1 MPRAFELAAA
11 QPWLMLPD
19 SLDNLLA
26 IAERMGDPVALETQL
41 GRRLDNSRTVT
52 IRDGVAVV
60 PVVGP
65 IFRYANLF
73 TEISGAT
80 STQVLATDIREAL
93 DNPAVKAIVLNIDSP
108 GGVASGINELAEM
121 IHAGRSQKRIVAYI
135 GGSGAS
141 GAYWIASAAHE
152 IVIDET
158 GIAGSVGVV
167 VEAVV
172 DGESANGRKRY
183 QIVSR
188 NAPNKRPDISTEEG
202 RAKVAE
208 TIDALEDV
216 FVSKVA
222 RNLGATAEQVP
233 GMGDHGGLRVGAAA
247 VNAGLAHRLG
257 SLESLITELA
267 KPAATPRKLSMTTV
281 KTTAE
286 LQAALAAGTDPQT
299 IQIASAESVDVE
311 AIKASAS
318 AEAVTAERAR
328 IKGINELAVK
338 GFEQEI
344 GAAIEAGTSVEATA
358 LQLFKASQDR
368 GINLGGIKADAQGT
382 TSTAPKGGDDQAA
395 AEHKTAV
402 SAMVAGANRR

>member
-1 MPRAFELAAA
+1 MPRAFELASA

-19 SLDNLLA
+19 ALDNLLA
-26 IAERMGDPVALETQL
+26 ISERMGDPVALETKL
-41 GRRLDNSRTVT
+41 GRKLDNSHSVS
-52 IRDGVAVV
+52 IRNGVAVV
-60 PVVGP
+60 PVIGP

-93 DNPAVKAIVLNIDSP
+93 DNPAVQSIVLNIDSP

-121 IHAGRSQKRIVAYI
+121 IYAGRSQKRIVAYI

-141 GAYWIASAAHE
+141 GAYWVASAATE

-172 DGESANGRKRY
+172 ENEKATGRKSY

-188 NAPNKRPDISTEEG
+188 NAPNKRPDLSTDEG

-216 FVSKVA
+216 FVAKVA
-222 RNLGATAEQVP
+222 RNLGVDPKNVP

-247 VNAGLAHRLG
+247 VEAGLAHRLG
-257 SLESLITELA
+257 SLEGLITELS
-267 KPAATPRKLSMTTV
+267 KPAANTMRKKTMTKV
-281 KTTAE
+281 STTAE
-286 LQAALAAGTDPQT
+286 LQAALAAGGDLST
-299 IQIASAESVDVE
+299 IEISTPEKVDVD
-311 AIKASAS
+311 AIRKES
-318 AEAVTAERAR
+318 AEAATASEKAR
-328 IKGINELAVK
+328 ISGIQGLAVK
-338 GFEQEI
+338 GFETEVQ
-344 GAAIEAGTSVEATA
+344 AAIDSGLSVEAAGMT
-358 LQLFKASQDR
+358 LFKAAQDR
-368 GINLGGIKADAQGT
+368 GVTLDSIQRDSKE
-382 TSTAPKGGDDQAA
+382 AA
-395 AEHKTAV
+395 AA
-402 SAMVAGANRR
+402 SASAGAGKKEFSTKSIWASRKGAKA

>member
-11 QPWLMLPD
+11 QPWLMQPEA
-19 SLDNLLA
+19 LDTLLA
-26 IAERMGDPVALETQL
+26 VADGMGDPVALEARL
-41 GRRLDNSRTVT
+41 GRHLDNSRTVT
-52 IRDGVAVV
+52 MRDGVAVV

-121 IHAGRSQKRIVAYI
+121 IHAGRGQKRIVAYI
-135 GGSGAS
+135 GGTGAS
-141 GAYWIASAAHE
+141 GAYWVASAAHE

-167 VEAVV
+167 VEAVTE
-172 DGESANGRKRY
+172 GEAANGRKRW

-188 NAPNKRPDISTEEG
+188 NAPNKRPDLTTEEG
-202 RAKVAE
+202 RAKVGE

-216 FVSKVA
+216 FISKVA
-222 RNLGATAEQVP
+222 RNLGVAVQDVP

-247 VNAGLAHRLG
+247 VDAGLAHRLG

-267 KPAATPRKLSMTTV
+267 KPAATYTRKTSMKV
-281 KTTAE
+281 STTAD
-286 LQAALAAGTDPQT
+286 LQAAIAAGTDPQT
-299 IQIASAESVDVE
+299 IEIVQAQQPDVE
-311 AIKASAS
+311 GIKA
-318 AEAVTAERAR
+318 EARTEGAKSERER
-328 IKGINELAVK
+328 IGGIQALAQK
-338 GFEQEI
+338 GFETEVQ
-344 GAAIEAGTSVEATA
+344 AAINDGLSVEAA
-358 LQLFKASQDR
+358 GLSLFKAAQDR
-368 GINLGGIKADAQGT
+368 GVTLAGIKQDATRARAATPPVGDKGAKI
-382 TSTAPKGGDDQAA
+382 SVNDIYAARKGGKQ
-395 AEHKTAV
+395 
-402 SAMVAGANRR
+402 